1 MRLRD
6 ILDPDR
12 DLRNLDKLEHFLGCF
27 GLCAFFDLTFLSTGS
42 AFLFTLWTAA
52 VYEVG
57 QLDVAYSL
65 KDSSGRRYA
74 GQPGYGIGWL
84 DWLVGAVGAL
94 LWVGVRAVL

>member
-12 DLRNLDKLEHFLGCF
+12 DLRNLDKLEHFAGCF
-27 GLCAFFDLTFLSTGS
+27 ILCAFFDLTFLATWS
-42 AFLFTLWTAA
+42 AFWFTVWTAA
-52 VYEVG
+52 VYEAG